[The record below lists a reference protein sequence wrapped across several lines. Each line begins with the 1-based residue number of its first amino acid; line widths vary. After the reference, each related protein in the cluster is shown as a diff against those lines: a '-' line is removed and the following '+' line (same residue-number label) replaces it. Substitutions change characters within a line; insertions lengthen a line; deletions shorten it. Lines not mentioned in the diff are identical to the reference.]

1 MYIQALA
8 TYTSFVENHDS
19 LQNYLKFWIDNT
31 KYRLNRDIYF
41 DTSKM
46 AFDESFIEQLKVIA
60 DTNRV
65 IMLNENHF
73 VPKDRLMMYN
83 LLDLFAKRGYKYL
96 AIEAIWEDGDTLTQ
110 RGYPILSSGFYTREP
125 TMSNMIRK
133 AISLGFKIVNYDAWK
148 GNRDS
153 LQARNIFEKTI
164 QQDSSESFST
174 CRYWAY

>member
-1 MYIQALA
+1 
-8 TYTSFVENHDS
+8 
-19 LQNYLKFWIDNT
+19 
-31 KYRLNRDIYF
+31 
-41 DTSKM
+41 M

-164 QQDSSESFST
+164 QQDSSAKVLVHAGIGHINETREHGKRKTWQAIFTIFPESIHLQ
-174 CRYWAY
+174 